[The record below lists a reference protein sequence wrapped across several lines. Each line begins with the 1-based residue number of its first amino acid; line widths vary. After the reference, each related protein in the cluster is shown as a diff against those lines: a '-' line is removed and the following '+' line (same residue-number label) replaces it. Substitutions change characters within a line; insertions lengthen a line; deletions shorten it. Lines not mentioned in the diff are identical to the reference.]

1 MGNLQKY
8 FDRHACMNEET
19 MDLIQMCKTELFR
32 IIDPQRAD
40 DSTRTLGFG
49 SVANMLSG
57 LYDGFDYAD
66 DIRNHQEMQMIKGQ
80 SPLLQFTI
88 QKICETVDS
97 YPKTKKN
104 EAIY

>member
-8 FDRHACMNEET
+8 FDRHACMTEET
-19 MDLIQMCKTELFR
+19 MDLIQMCKTELFG
-32 IIDPQRAD
+32 IQRAD

-66 DIRNHQEMQMIKGQ
+66 DIRNHQEMQVIKGQ

-104 EAIY
+104 EMVY

>member
-19 MDLIQMCKTELFR
+19 MDLIQMCKTELFG
-32 IIDPQRAD
+32 IQRAD

-57 LYDGFDYAD
+57 LYDGFDYANA
-66 DIRNHQEMQMIKGQ
+66 IRNHKEMEVIKDQ
-80 SPLLQFTI
+80 SPLLLFTI
-88 QKICETVDS
+88 HRILETVDS